1 MDVEGERLRMA
12 TQLPSLLTTLI
23 SGLIKPTNVPNTQ
36 FCEGKNNTGREEGGR
51 DEGEVLSG
59 PDFDD

>member
-23 SGLIKPTNVPNTQ
+23 SKLLKSTNLLNTPSSVEDKTKQ
-36 FCEGKNNTGREEGGR
+36 GGREGA
-51 DEGEVLSG
+51 VPSG
-59 PDFDD
+59 PDFGD